1 MNNRNNDMASTVIEK
16 IKENYV
22 SALIGLII
30 FVLGIG
36 FVANSLSGDKKEG
49 STGLSG
55 LFSNSKDE
63 VEAAPDDA
71 MAKQDSSSYTVKK
84 GDTLWSIAEGRTGS
98 GYNYVD
104 IVAANKLKN
113 ANTIEVGQKL
123 MIPDMKA
130 MKKTVMEQKGNL
142 NGNGASTA
150 KITITGD
157 SYTVVAGD
165 TLWSISL
172 RAYGTGYKWAQ
183 IAKANGLKN
192 ANVIEKGQKLKLMR

>member
-1 MNNRNNDMASTVIEK
+1 MASTVIEK
-16 IKENYV
+16 VKENYV

-36 FVANSLSGDKKEG
+36 FVANSLSGPKKEG

-55 LFSNSKDE
+55 LFKNAKDE
-63 VEAAPDDA
+63 AEAAPTEA
-71 MAKQDSSSYTVKK
+71 PKNESGTYVVKK

-98 GYNYVD
+98 GYNFTD
-104 IVAANKLKN
+104 IAKANKLKN
-113 ANTIEVGQKL
+113 ANAIEVGQKL
-123 MIPDMKA
+123 MIPDMKP
-130 MKKTVMEQKGNL
+130 MKKTVVEQKGDL
-142 NGNGASTA
+142 NGAGAMTG
-150 KITITGD
+150 KISITGD

-183 IAKANGLKN
+183 IAKANGLRN
-192 ANVIEKGQKLKLMR
+192 ANVIEKGQKLKLPR